1 MKATTIRIGD
11 STLDRVDGIA
21 KTLSRT
27 RSWVINQA
35 IERFLDYE
43 EWYVQEVNKG
53 LDEVQ
58 LGDIAS
64 QEEVAVKFKQWDVDA
79 S

>member
-1 MKATTIRIGD
+1 MKATTIRVND
-11 STLDRVDGIA
+11 STLGRIDGIA
-21 KTLSRT
+21 QNLSRP

-43 EWYVQEVNKG
+43 EWFVSQVNNGIEETNKG
-53 LDEVQ
+53 E
-58 LGDIAS
+58 IAS
-64 QEEVAVKFKQWDVDA
+64 REEIAEKFSNWDVDA